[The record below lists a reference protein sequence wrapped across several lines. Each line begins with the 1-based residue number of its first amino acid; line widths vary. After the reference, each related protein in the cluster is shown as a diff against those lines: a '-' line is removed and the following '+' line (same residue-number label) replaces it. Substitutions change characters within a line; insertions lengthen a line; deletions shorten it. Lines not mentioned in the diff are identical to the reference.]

1 MFLLLTFIFFCAGLY
16 NICNIRFRL
25 PLYITA
31 PHTAF
36 VEVFLYGSVHWE
48 KQAKDYVRIL
58 IRLMLKFFVIL

>member
-1 MFLLLTFIFFCAGLY
+1 MFLLLTFFFAGLY

-58 IRLMLKFFVIL
+58 IRIMFKFFVIQ